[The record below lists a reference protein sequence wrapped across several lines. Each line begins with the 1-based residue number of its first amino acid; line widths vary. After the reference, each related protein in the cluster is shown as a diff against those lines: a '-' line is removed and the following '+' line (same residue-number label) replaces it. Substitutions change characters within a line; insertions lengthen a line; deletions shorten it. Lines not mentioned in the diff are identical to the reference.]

1 MRYHLLAALLLAGT
15 AMPAEAQR
23 ERSAEQRIQK
33 LEQELRAVQRKVF
46 PGGNV
51 EPEIRPE
58 VGAPPVGGIPA
69 STPVA
74 DLTASLDA
82 MEAQLARITGQHEE
96 NSYKVRQLEESLNK
110 FKGDAEFRIAAIE
123 QSRAGAA
130 EPAEEPSAEAN
141 PASVPASP
149 PPPARARAEA
159 PAPAPAPNKAD
170 LAAAEPA
177 QVAAPADAVEDAY
190 LDGFR
195 MWEGGKYADA
205 APVLEE
211 VAKKYP
217 KHRRASYAQN
227 LAGRAYLDSGKPA
240 TAAKLFLSNYQANP
254 KGERAADSLYF
265 LGQALAKL
273 DKDAEACKVY
283 DELEEVYPDMR
294 PWLKQRLPQARSEA
308 NCG

>member
-23 ERSAEQRIQK
+23 DRSTEQRIQK

-46 PGGNV
+46 PAGNV
-51 EPEIRPE
+51 EPEIRPQ
-58 VGAPPVGGIPA
+58 VGAPPVGGMPA

-74 DLTASLDA
+74 DLTARLDA

-110 FKGDAEFRIAAIE
+110 FKGDAEFRLAAIE

-130 EPAEEPSAEAN
+130 EPAEEPSAEATPS
-141 PASVPASP
+141 PAAAPAP
-149 PPPARARAEA
+149 ARAEA
-159 PAPAPAPNKAD
+159 PAPRKAD
-170 LAAAEPA
+170 LAVADPAEAPQPAADEA
-177 QVAAPADAVEDAY
+177 EEAY

-195 MWEGGKYADA
+195 MWEGGRYAEA
-205 APVLEE
+205 APVLEQM
-211 VAKKYP
+211 AKKFP

-227 LAGRAYLDSGKPA
+227 LAGRAYLDDGKPA
-240 TAAKLFLSNYQANP
+240 TAAKLFLANYQANP
-254 KGERAADSLYF
+254 KGDRAADSLYF

-283 DELEEVYPDMR
+283 DELEEVYPNMR

-308 NCG
+308 GCAG

>member
-23 ERSAEQRIQK
+23 DRSTEQRVQK

-51 EPEIRPE
+51 EPEIRPQ
-58 VGAPPVGGIPA
+58 VGAVPVGGIPA

-74 DLTASLDA
+74 DITARLDA
-82 MEAQLARITGQHEE
+82 MEDQLARITGQHEE
-96 NSYKVRQLEESLNK
+96 NSFKVRQLEESLNK

-123 QSRAGAA
+123 QSRSGAA
-130 EPAEEPSAEAN
+130 ESADQPSAEAL
-141 PASVPASP
+141 
-149 PPPARARAEA
+149 PPPAPATAPPARAEA
-159 PAPAPAPNKAD
+159 PAPRKAD
-170 LAAAEPA
+170 LAVAEAPKP
-177 QVAAPADAVEDAY
+177 APAPQPAADEGEEAY

-195 MWEGGKYADA
+195 MWEGGRYAEA
-205 APVLEE
+205 APVLEQM
-211 VAKKYP
+211 AKKFP

-227 LAGRAYLDSGKPA
+227 LAGRAYLDDGKPA

-254 KGERAADSLYF
+254 KGDRAADSLYF

-294 PWLKQRLPQARSEA
+294 PWLKQRLPQARTEA
-308 NCG
+308 ECGG

>member
-1 MRYHLLAALLLAGT
+1 
-15 AMPAEAQR
+15 MPAEAQR
-23 ERSAEQRIQK
+23 DRTTEQRVQK

-58 VGAPPVGGIPA
+58 VGAAPIGGIPA

-74 DLTASLDA
+74 DITARLDA
-82 MEAQLARITGQHEE
+82 MESQLARITGQHEE
-96 NSYKVRQLEESLNK
+96 NSFKVRQLEESLNK

-123 QSRAGAA
+123 QSRSGAA
-130 EPAEEPSAEAN
+130 EPAEEPSAEAAPS
-141 PASVPASP
+141 PAPA
-149 PPPARARAEA
+149 ARAEA
-159 PAPAPAPNKAD
+159 RAPRKAELAAAEPAETPKKAD
-170 LAAAEPA
+170 LAAAQPA
-177 QVAAPADAVEDAY
+177 PTPQPAADEAEEAY

-195 MWEGGKYADA
+195 MWEGGRYSEA
-205 APVLEE
+205 APVLEQM
-211 VAKKYP
+211 AKKFP

-227 LAGRAYLDSGKPA
+227 LAGRAYLDDGKPA

-254 KGERAADSLYF
+254 KGDRAADSLYF

-294 PWLKQRLPQARSEA
+294 PWLKQRLPQARTEA
-308 NCG
+308 ECG